1 MSSEDEREEEEKD
14 LSNLLSSKINITFKD
29 EINLD
34 EIINKLNP
42 PIKRNLE
49 NESSNNPI
57 TGNINILTPQEI
69 KYLCIKATEI
79 FMEEPVFLEISSSSI
94 TISRRL
100 RVPTRNPRRPSITT
114 SPRSWTRSASTT

>member
-57 TGNINILTPQEI
+57 TGNINILTPKEI
-69 KYLCIKATEI
+69 KYLCVKATEI
-79 FMEEPVFLEISSSSI
+79 FMEEPVFLEISSPLNICGDTHGQFSDLL
-94 TISRRL
+94 RL
-100 RVPTRNPRRPSITT
+100 FEFGGNPPKTNYLFLGR
-114 SPRSWTRSASTT
+114 